1 MKCQNIVLYL
11 LQLIPQ
17 ATNVD
22 RYVAHLRDLLQ
33 LADPTTISSIGMPMH
48 NVLENNHIDLIL
60 SSSKLINN
68 DIYIHDHELF
78 LELVKGFITSA
89 DFSEDYF
96 YFKVSLEIPI
106 PPSNV
111 QFVFPRYRIYQVGV
125 YSTSANDCYDLVLP
139 DFATLVDDR
148 FYDLTC
154 SGPDSRVHDTCLVD
168 YVNVNK
174 SLCIHNVK
182 ADFCALVKSVFRPYR
197 MLNTENG
204 LLITTDFLIT
214 CFYDSGKQRDLIVKN
229 GSHFVHWEGLS
240 HVLIKDTNTSK
251 EWKIFK
257 PRLSKGYSELHLV
270 PIDMNFDV
278 ASFHD
283 PMKMINIGSFRNDI
297 INRTNKQFD
306 QLKLIHFPNEL
317 HVFVWATY
325 GGLVIIVL
333 CIFGYLLRPCCYCFR
348 CCHENDRR

>member
-1 MKCQNIVLYL
+1 MPDHSIIFK

-111 QFVFPRYRIYQVGV
+111 LMSNSFSRDTV
-125 YSTSANDCYDLVLP
+125 ST
-139 DFATLVDDR
+139 
-148 FYDLTC
+148 
-154 SGPDSRVHDTCLVD
+154 
-168 YVNVNK
+168 
-174 SLCIHNVK
+174 
-182 ADFCALVKSVFRPYR
+182 KSVFTLPV
-197 MLNTENG
+197 L
-204 LLITTDFLIT
+204 TTVTILSFLI
-214 CFYDSGKQRDLIVKN
+214 
-229 GSHFVHWEGLS
+229 
-240 HVLIKDTNTSK
+240 
-251 EWKIFK
+251 
-257 PRLSKGYSELHLV
+257 
-270 PIDMNFDV
+270 
-278 ASFHD
+278 
-283 PMKMINIGSFRNDI
+283 
-297 INRTNKQFD
+297 
-306 QLKLIHFPNEL
+306 
-317 HVFVWATY
+317 
-325 GGLVIIVL
+325 
-333 CIFGYLLRPCCYCFR
+333 LLL
-348 CCHENDRR
+348 